1 MQSGPRNLPESC
13 RILVVKLTSFGDV
26 VHVTPCLK
34 AIRRSFPRAEIVMAV
49 DARFAPVI
57 RCNPNVNSIVESRTA
72 CLGLYQLPFGILR
85 ELRPFRGK
93 RFDVAIDFQG
103 TRRSAAWV
111 YASRSRFK
119 AGRGG
124 VRPGWDLVLKPNLS
138 KHAVLVCADVAR
150 AIGIQVDDL
159 QPEIYLSDRDDRELL
174 SVLEAHGLPWDG
186 FVIINPFSRWDSK
199 MWPLERYAEVVSAL
213 RRDFGLPIVITGGP
227 GEEQKAQEC
236 MSLLPVG
243 AAVCLAGKLTLGQ
256 ALCLYRRARL
266 MVTGDSGPMH
276 AAAALGTRTVSL
288 FGPTLPERTGP
299 WGHGHIVLQMSRPRS
314 HHTYRADPERKH
326 IRAIDVA
333 TVIAAIK
340 SSLESAGSESA
351 AREELTGGFV
361 NPNVGAPVK
370 TGGK

>member
-1 MQSGPRNLPESC
+1 MQSRPLNFPESC
-13 RILVVKLTSFGDV
+13 RILVVKLTSLGDV

-34 AIRRSFPRAEIVMAV
+34 AIRRSFPKAEIVMAV
-49 DARFAPVI
+49 DARLAPVVH
-57 RCNPNVNSIVESRTA
+57 CNPHVNSIIESRTA
-72 CLGLYQLPFGILR
+72 RLGLYRLPVGILR

-103 TRRSAAWV
+103 TRRSAVWV

-124 VRPGWDLVLKPNLS
+124 VRPGWNLVLEPNLS
-138 KHAVLVCADVAR
+138 KHAVLVCAEIAQ
-150 AIGIQVDDL
+150 AIGVQVDDL
-159 QPEIYLSDRDDRELL
+159 HPEIYLSDRDDRELL
-174 SVLEAHGLPWDG
+174 FVLEAHGLPWDG

-213 RRDFGLPIVITGGP
+213 RRDFDLPVVITGGP
-227 GEEQKAQEC
+227 GEEQQAQEC

-243 AAVCLAGKLTLGQ
+243 AAVSLAGKLTLGQ

-266 MVTGDSGPMH
+266 MLTGDSGPMH

-299 WGHGHIVLQMSRPRS
+299 WGPGHIVLQMSKPRS
-314 HHTYRADPERKH
+314 HHAYRADPERKH

-333 TVIAAIK
+333 TVIGAVK
-340 SSLESAGSESA
+340 SSLEATERGSAT
-351 AREELTGGFV
+351 REESTGGFV
-361 NPNVGAPVK
+361 DLHHENRSCRGPV
-370 TGGK
+370 